1 MEKYC
6 TSLEVSKRLDKAGWK
21 KETKFYHVENKNIDL
36 PEYKDC
42 VLFVR
47 MPELQMYPRP
57 YWNHY
62 PSPHSAEILEEL
74 PVFVGLYK
82 TEMHG
87 YCVRYIDNFFRSTN
101 LADALAECWIWAKEK
116 GLVK

>member
-6 TSLEVSKRLDKAGWK
+6 TSLEVSKRLKEAGWK
-21 KETKFYHVENKNIDL
+21 KETKFSWFSLLNTEGWGLASTKELDEIVEPFRYHAPI
-36 PEYKDC
+36 
-42 VLFVR
+42 
-47 MPELQMYPRP
+47 
-57 YWNHY
+57 
-62 PSPHSAEILEEL
+62 AGEILEEL

-101 LADALAECWIWAKEK
+101 LADALAECWIWAKENN
-116 GLVK
+116 LLEVKR